1 MAHLTE
7 FPIIPKPIGSGHQY
21 LLRNARAKARQLKY
35 QAPYILMLIPA
46 PNRLKICSERRS
58 AKKQDKFSPIYI
70 DFENDYH
77 YLVSP
82 EMI

>member
-7 FPIIPKPIGSGHQY
+7 FPITPKPIGSGHQD
-21 LLRNARAKARQLKY
+21 LLRNARAKARQLKF
-35 QAPYILMLIPA
+35 QAPYILMLTLA
-46 PNRLKICSERRS
+46 ANRLKICSKRRS
-58 AKKQDKFSPIYI
+58 VKKQDKFSPIYI

-77 YLVSP
+77 YPFSP